1 MPVLGTNL
9 NPELISVCNNATW
22 AIGEISIQMGE
33 HFTDIYMMSSSVLMF
48 YYRVYLIVL
57 FSIFVFFFLHPQDLR
72 CSLTLPW
79 CCTNWWR
86 SLTDQ
91 IPQRLFWRTQVP
103 LCGSADQTSQPV
115 THWEVLSHSGPFEP
129 TFTTFLRVSTPY
141 SKTNHKPYWFCW
153 FYQSMRKI

>member
-33 HFTDIYMMSSSVLMF
+33 RFTYIHLMSSSVLWCHSLGF
-48 YYRVYLIVL
+48 SYL
-57 FSIFVFFFLHPQDLR
+57 FSIMNLCFFFCLFCFLHPQDLR

-79 CCTNWWR
+79 CCTNWWK

-103 LCGSADQTSQPV
+103 LCGSADQTSQPA
-115 THWEVLSHSGPFEP
+115 THREVLSHSGPFEP
-129 TFTTFLRVSTPY
+129 TVTTFLRVSCTLF
-141 SKTNHKPYWFCW
+141 KNHP
-153 FYQSMRKI
+153 